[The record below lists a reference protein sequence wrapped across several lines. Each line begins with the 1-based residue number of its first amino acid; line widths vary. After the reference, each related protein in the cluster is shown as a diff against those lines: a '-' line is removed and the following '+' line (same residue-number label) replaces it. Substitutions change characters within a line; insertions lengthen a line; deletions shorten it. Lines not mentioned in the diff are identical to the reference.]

1 MRKSFIVVYIIRPL
15 LLVLTKIWHCFY
27 PYRLKYALGLICNYI
42 YSLWVV
48 NEFKKVGKNVLIYH
62 LGTLRGAKY
71 MEIGDGTVIG
81 RHAVLTAWPTYRNQT
96 FTPKVT
102 IGSGCDFG
110 EYLHLSC
117 VSAIT
122 IGNGVLTGR
131 WVTITD
137 NAHGHATM
145 EEMTLPP
152 ALRPLAIKG
161 DITIGN
167 NVWIGD
173 KATILSGVTIGDG
186 AIVAA
191 NAVVTTHVPA
201 HSVVGG
207 CPARVL
213 KQCQ

>member
-1 MRKSFIVVYIIRPL
+1 MRKSFIVVHIIRPL
-15 LLVLTKIWHCFY
+15 LLVLTKVWHCFY
-27 PYRLKYALGLICNYI
+27 PYRVKHALGLICNYI

-48 NEFKKVGKNVLIYH
+48 NEFKKVGKDVLIYH

-71 MEIGDGTVIG
+71 MEIGDDTVIG

-152 ALRPLAIKG
+152 ASRPLAIKG

-186 AIVAA
+186 AIVA
-191 NAVVTTHVPA
+191 VTTHVPA
-201 HSVVGG
+201 YSVVGG